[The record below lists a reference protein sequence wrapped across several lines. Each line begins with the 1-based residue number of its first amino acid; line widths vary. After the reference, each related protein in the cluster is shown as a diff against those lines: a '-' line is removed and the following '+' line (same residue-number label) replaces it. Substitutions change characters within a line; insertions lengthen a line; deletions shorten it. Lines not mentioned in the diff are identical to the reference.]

1 MKWDM
6 NFICELDLAIYRAV
20 TRDITATEVIVTDV
34 QLRHIRERHPDIA
47 ENAEEY
53 LREDILH
60 PDYILETDRPYT
72 ANVLKQFTV
81 DGRGYQLVLRLKTS
95 ADPAEYKNSV
105 ITFMSVN
112 PKRWRQYLR
121 NRRILYKR
129 E

>member
-1 MKWDM
+1 MGHE
-6 NFICELDLAIYRAV
+6 FYLRTGPCDLPGG
-20 TRDITATEVIVTDV
+20 DPGHNGDGSHIVTDV

-53 LREDILH
+53 LREAILH